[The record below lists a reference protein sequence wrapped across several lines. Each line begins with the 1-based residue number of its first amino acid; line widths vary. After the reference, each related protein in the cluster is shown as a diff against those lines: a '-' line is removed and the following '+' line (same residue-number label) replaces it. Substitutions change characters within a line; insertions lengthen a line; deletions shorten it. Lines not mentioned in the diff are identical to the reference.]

1 MADATLFFPFV
12 YATDSSSGLS
22 SDDLSKHKT
31 ECQITIEKKRTMEW
45 GHAGP
50 DGQKECFFAYVKS
63 TRLLDGLSRPVGDWR
78 RASEAELTPEVL
90 PYLR

>member
-1 MADATLFFPFV
+1 VADATLFFPFV

-22 SDDLSKHKT
+22 SDDLSKNKT
-31 ECQITIEKKRTMEW
+31 ECQIRIEKKNDNGMGSCWTGWPERM
-45 GHAGP
+45 
-50 DGQKECFFAYVKS
+50 FFAYVKS